1 MITNYF
7 LLYFSALIISF
18 SILGYGFLLSRIIDK
33 NLLSYNLGY
42 QGLLGILFLTFISY
56 LTIFF
61 VKHGYIHNIIIH
73 IIGISS
79 FVICF
84 KKKIPFKD
92 LLKFLILFSI
102 LFIGLL
108 IIRNHD
114 DFNYYHLT
122 YSLGLTEHK
131 IFLGLG
137 QFGHGY
143 KHHSSLFFF
152 NSIIFLPYIKY
163 YLFHSLGWFT
173 LVFVNYLIIDYL
185 IFNKVKEL
193 KFEYFFYL
201 FLILFINIKFS
212 RIGGYGTDL
221 SSQMILMTTFP
232 LIYSTLQIN
241 IKSNLFK
248 SNLFM
253 IILLITY
260 TVTLKS
266 FFILSF
272 LFLISFLFLYDFKKI
287 FNITIFS
294 KTFIFSIIML
304 FLLISVNLAY
314 TGCAI
319 YPVKSTCLSGQ
330 LSWALEKEHVGMMH
344 DWYQQWAKSGASS
357 TYRVENPEEYI
368 KGFNWVSNWYERY
381 FLYKFKELIV
391 GLIFVIVLILVLFRG
406 PHKKNSN
413 RNQGKSLL
421 MLFLITLILF
431 FEWFYNHPA
440 LRYGGYYLF
449 CIISF
454 IPVCYYLSQKKFFF
468 IKKKKVIIS
477 LVCISFLIFYLR
489 NIERISEEHHIVKEN
504 NFPLFFSPLQNF
516 KKFELEHETNLYVPT
531 DLSGCWA
538 IKTPCVYGIENTIV
552 DKKWGYIILR
562 KIRTIY
568 ND

>member
-1 MITNYF
+1 MISNYF

-61 VKHGYIHNIIIH
+61 MKHGYIHNIIVH

-79 FVICF
+79 FVINF
-84 KKKIPFKD
+84 KKRFSFTDIK
-92 LLKFLILFSI
+92 KFLILFSI

-131 IFLGLG
+131 IFMGLG

-173 LVFVNYLIIDYL
+173 LVFVNYLILDL
-185 IFNKVKEL
+185 LLFNKVKEL

-221 SSQMILMTTFP
+221 SSQMILMTIFP
-232 LIYSTLQIN
+232 LIFSTLQIDF
-241 IKSNLFK
+241 KKKLFK
-248 SNLFM
+248 SNLLM

-266 FFILSF
+266 FFILNF
-272 LFLISFLFLYDFKKI
+272 LFLISFLFFYDFKKI
-287 FNITIFS
+287 FNLVIFSNTFVFSAITI
-294 KTFIFSIIML
+294 L
-304 FLLISVNLAY
+304 LLISINLAY

-319 YPVKSTCLSGQ
+319 YPVKLTCLSNQ
-330 LSWALEKEHVGMMH
+330 LSWALERDHVEMMNN
-344 DWYQQWAKSGASS
+344 WYQQWSKSGASIN
-357 TYRVENPEEYI
+357 YRVENPQEYI

-381 FLYKFKELIV
+381 FLYKFKELII
-391 GLIFVIVLILVLFRG
+391 GLIVTIILFLFLFRG
-406 PHKKNSN
+406 SKKKINK
-413 RNQGKSLL
+413 RVKKSLL
-421 MLFLITLILF
+421 ILFFITLILF

-449 CIISF
+449 CIILF
-454 IPVCYYLSQKKFFF
+454 IQVCYHLGQKKLFFT
-468 IKKKKVIIS
+468 KKKKIIIS
-477 LVCISFLIFYLR
+477 LICISFLIFYLR
-489 NIERISEEHHIVKEN
+489 NIQRINEEHNIVKEN
-504 NFPLFFSPLQNF
+504 NFPLFYSPKQNY

-538 IKTPCVYGIENTIV
+538 IKTPCVSGTNNIIV
-552 DKKWGYIILR
+552 DKKWGYKIFR
-562 KIRTIY
+562 KK
-568 ND
+568 

>member
-1 MITNYF
+1 MISNYF

-61 VKHGYIHNIIIH
+61 MKHGYIHNIIVH

-79 FVICF
+79 FVINF
-84 KKKIPFKD
+84 KKRFSFTDIK
-92 LLKFLILFSI
+92 KFLILFSI

-131 IFLGLG
+131 IFMGLG

-173 LVFVNYLIIDYL
+173 LVFVNYLILDL
-185 IFNKVKEL
+185 LLFNKVKEL

-221 SSQMILMTTFP
+221 SSQMILMTIFP
-232 LIYSTLQIN
+232 LIYSTLQTN

-272 LFLISFLFLYDFKKI
+272 LFLVSFLFFYDFKKI
-287 FNITIFS
+287 FNIVIFS
-294 KTFIFSIIML
+294 KIFIFSTATIL
-304 FLLISVNLAY
+304 LLITVNLAY

-319 YPVKSTCLSGQ
+319 YPVKSTCLSNQ
-330 LSWALEKEHVGMMH
+330 LSWALEKDHVGAMH
-344 DWYQQWAKSGASS
+344 DWYQQWSKSGASS
-357 TYRVENPEEYI
+357 TYRVENPKEYI

-381 FLYKFKELIV
+381 FLYKFKELIA
-391 GLIFVIVLILVLFRG
+391 GLTVTVILFLVLFRG
-406 PHKKNSN
+406 PNKKILNKKKD
-413 RNQGKSLL
+413 KSLL
-421 MLFLITLILF
+421 ILFLITLILF

-449 CIISF
+449 CIIVF
-454 IPVCYYLSQKKFFF
+454 IPACYYLSQKKIFFV
-468 IKKKKVIIS
+468 KKKKIIIS

-489 NIERISEEHHIVKEN
+489 NIERINEEHQIVKEN
-504 NFPLFFSPLQNF
+504 NFPLFFSPKQNF
-516 KKFELEHETNLYVPT
+516 KKIELEHKTNLYVPI
-531 DLSGCWA
+531 DQSGCWA
-538 IKTPCVYGIENTIV
+538 IKTPCVHSPENTV
-552 DKKWGYIILR
+552 VGKKWGYIIFT
-562 KIRTIY
+562 KE
-568 ND
+568 

>member
-1 MITNYF
+1 MISNYF

-18 SILGYGFLLSRIIDK
+18 SILGYGFLLSRIINKD
-33 NLLSYNLGY
+33 LLSYNLGY

-61 VKHGYIHNIIIH
+61 MKHGYIHNIIVH

-79 FVICF
+79 FMIYF
-84 KKKIPFKD
+84 KKRFSYKD
-92 LLKFLILFSI
+92 LKKFLILFSI

-131 IFLGLG
+131 IFMGLG
-137 QFGHGY
+137 QFSHGY
-143 KHHSSLFFF
+143 RYHSSLFFF

-173 LVFVNYLIIDYL
+173 LVFVNYIILDFL
-185 IFNKVKEL
+185 LFNKVKEL

-221 SSQMILMTTFP
+221 SSQMILMTIFP
-232 LIYSTLQIN
+232 LIYLTLQTD

-248 SNLFM
+248 SNLFI

-287 FNITIFS
+287 FNIVFFS
-294 KTFIFSIIML
+294 KTFIFSIIL
-304 FLLISVNLAY
+304 ILLLIAVNLAY

-319 YPVKSTCLSGQ
+319 YPVKSTCLSNQ
-330 LSWALEKEHVGMMH
+330 LSWALEKDYVERMYN
-344 DWYQQWAKSGASS
+344 WLQQWSKSGASS

-381 FLYKFKELIV
+381 FLYKFKELIL
-391 GLIFVIVLILVLFRG
+391 GLIVTIIIFLVLFRG
-406 PHKKNSN
+406 PKKEFLNEKN
-413 RNQGKSLL
+413 NKNLL
-421 MLFLITLILF
+421 ILFLITLILF

-440 LRYGGYYLF
+440 LRYGGYHLF
-449 CIISF
+449 CIIVF
-454 IPVCYYLSQKKFFF
+454 IPVCYYLSQKKILFFE
-468 IKKKKVIIS
+468 KKKIIIS
-477 LVCISFLIFYLR
+477 LICLSFIIFGLR
-489 NIERISEEHHIVKEN
+489 NIERIIEEHHIVKEN
-504 NFPLFFSPLQNF
+504 NFPLFFSPQQNF
-516 KKFELEHETNLYVPT
+516 EKFELRHNTNLYVPT

-538 IKTPCVYGIENTIV
+538 IKTPCVFDANGVIV
-552 DKKWGYIILR
+552 NKKWGYIIFR
-562 KIRTIY
+562 KVGY
-568 ND
+568 WF

>member
-1 MITNYF
+1 MISNYF

-61 VKHGYIHNIIIH
+61 MKHGYIHNIIVH

-79 FVICF
+79 FVIYF
-84 KKKIPFKD
+84 KKKFSFKD
-92 LLKFLILFSI
+92 IKKFLILFSI

-131 IFLGLG
+131 IFMGLG
-137 QFGHGY
+137 QFSDGY
-143 KHHSSLFFF
+143 KYHSSLFFF

-173 LVFVNYLIIDYL
+173 LVFVNYLIIDFL
-185 IFNKVKEL
+185 LFKKVKEL
-193 KFEYFFYL
+193 TFEYFFYL

-232 LIYSTLQIN
+232 LIYSTLQTN
-241 IKSNLFK
+241 IKSSLFK

-287 FNITIFS
+287 LSLVIFS
-294 KTFIFSIIML
+294 KTFVFSIITI
-304 FLLISVNLAY
+304 FLLISINIAY

-319 YPVKSTCLSGQ
+319 YPVESTCLSNE
-330 LSWALEKEHVGMMH
+330 LSWALEKDYVGKKYN
-344 DWYQQWAKSGASS
+344 WLQLWSKSGASS

-381 FLYKFKELIV
+381 FLYKFKELIT
-391 GLIFVIVLILVLFRG
+391 GLIVTIVIFLVLFRG
-406 PHKKNSN
+406 PHNNSN
-413 RNQGKSLL
+413 KKGVKSLL
-421 MLFLITLILF
+421 ILFLITLILF

-449 CIISF
+449 CIIIF
-454 IPVCYYLSQKKFFF
+454 IPVCYYLSQKKLFF

-477 LVCISFLIFYLR
+477 LICVSFIIFGFR
-489 NIERISEEHHIVKEN
+489 NIERIKEEHLIVKEN
-504 NFPLFFSPLQNF
+504 NFPLFFSPQQNF
-516 KKFELEHETNLYVPT
+516 EKFNLNYETNLYVPT
-531 DLSGCWA
+531 DHSGCWA
-538 IKTPCVYGIENTIV
+538 IKTPCVFGAEGIIV
-552 DKKWGYIILR
+552 DKKWGYIIFR
-562 KIRTIY
+562 QR
-568 ND
+568 

>member
-1 MITNYF
+1 MISNYF

-61 VKHGYIHNIIIH
+61 MKHGYIHNIIVH

-79 FVICF
+79 FVIYF
-84 KKKIPFKD
+84 KKKFSFKD
-92 LLKFLILFSI
+92 IKKFLILFSI

-131 IFLGLG
+131 IFMGLG
-137 QFGHGY
+137 QFSHGY
-143 KHHSSLFFF
+143 RYHSSLFFF

-173 LVFVNYLIIDYL
+173 LVFINYLILDFL
-185 IFNKVKEL
+185 LFNKVKEL

-232 LIYSTLQIN
+232 LIYTTLQTN
-241 IKSNLFK
+241 IKSSLFK

-287 FNITIFS
+287 FNIVIFS
-294 KTFIFSIIML
+294 KTFIFSITLI
-304 FLLISVNLAY
+304 LLLTAVNLAY

-319 YPVKSTCLSGQ
+319 YPVKSTCLSNQ
-330 LSWALEKEHVGMMH
+330 LSWALEKDYVGAMYN
-344 DWYQQWAKSGASS
+344 WLQQWSKSGASS

-381 FLYKFKELIV
+381 FLYKFKELIA
-391 GLIFVIVLILVLFRG
+391 GLTVTIVILLVLFRS
-406 PHKKNSN
+406 PKKKILNKKNN
-413 RNQGKSLL
+413 KSLL
-421 MLFLITLILF
+421 ILFLITLILF

-449 CIISF
+449 CIIVF
-454 IPVCYYLSQKKFFF
+454 IPACYYLSQKKIFF
-468 IKKKKVIIS
+468 IEKKKIIIS
-477 LVCISFLIFYLR
+477 LVFISFLIFYLR
-489 NIERISEEHHIVKEN
+489 NIERINKEHHIVKEH
-504 NFPLFFSPLQNF
+504 NFPLFFNPQQNF
-516 KKFELEHETNLYVPT
+516 EKFDLRHNTNLYVPT

-538 IKTPCVYGIENTIV
+538 IKTPCVFGVDGTIV
-552 DKKWGYIILR
+552 TKKWGYIIFR
-562 KIRTIY
+562 KVGSWF
-568 ND
+568 

>member
-1 MITNYF
+1 MITDYF

-18 SILGYGFLLSRIIDK
+18 SILGYGFLLSRIIDR
-33 NLLSYNLGY
+33 NLQSYNLGY

-61 VKHGYIHNIIIH
+61 VKHGYFHNIIIH
-73 IIGISS
+73 LVGISS
-79 FVICF
+79 FLIYF
-84 KKKIPFKD
+84 RQNSSSED
-92 LLKFLILFSI
+92 LKKFLILFFI

-122 YSLGLTEHK
+122 YSLGLTENK
-131 IFLGLG
+131 IFMGLG

-163 YLFHSLGWFT
+163 FLFHSLGWFT
-173 LVFVNYLIIDYL
+173 LVFVNYLIIDFL
-185 IFNKVKEL
+185 LFNKTKEL

-232 LIYSTLQIN
+232 LIYSTLQFNIN
-241 IKSNLFK
+241 SNLFK
-248 SNLFM
+248 SNLFL

-272 LFLISFLFLYDFKKI
+272 LFLISFLLLYDFKKI
-287 FNITIFS
+287 FRIVIFS
-294 KTFIFSIIML
+294 KTFIFSIITL
-304 FLLISVNLAY
+304 FLLVSVNLAY
-314 TGCAI
+314 TGCAV
-319 YPVKSTCLSGQ
+319 YPVKSTCLSDQ
-330 LSWALEKEHVGMMH
+330 LSWALEKDHVGMMH
-344 DWYQQWAKSGASS
+344 NWYQQWAKSGASS

-381 FLYKFKELIV
+381 FLYKFKELII
-391 GLIFVIVLILVLFRG
+391 GLIFAIIIFLFLFRG
-406 PHKKNSN
+406 PQKKNIN
-413 RNQGKSLL
+413 KRKKKSLII
-421 MLFLITLILF
+421 LFLITFILF

-449 CIISF
+449 YIIIF
-454 IPVCYYLSQKKFFF
+454 IPVCYYLNQKKLFF
-468 IKKKKVIIS
+468 IKKKKIIIS
-477 LVCISFLIFYLR
+477 LIFISFLIFCLR
-489 NIERISEEHHIVKEN
+489 NIERIYEEHLIVKEN
-504 NFPLFFSPLQNF
+504 NFPLFFVPQQKY
-516 KKFELEHETNLYVPT
+516 KKFEFEHETNLYVPT
-531 DLSGCWA
+531 DLNGCWA
-538 IKTPCVYGIENTIV
+538 VKTPCVYVAENTIV
-552 DKKWGYIILR
+552 DKKWGYIIFR
-562 KIRTIY
+562 KK
-568 ND
+568 

>member
-1 MITNYF
+1 MISNYF

-18 SILGYGFLLSRIIDK
+18 SILGYGFLLSRIINKD
-33 NLLSYNLGY
+33 LLSYNLGY

-61 VKHGYIHNIIIH
+61 MKHGYIHNIIVH

-79 FVICF
+79 FMIYF
-84 KKKIPFKD
+84 KKRFSYKD
-92 LLKFLILFSI
+92 LKKFLILFSI

-131 IFLGLG
+131 IFMGLG
-137 QFGHGY
+137 QFSHGY
-143 KHHSSLFFF
+143 RYHSSLFFF

-173 LVFVNYLIIDYL
+173 LVFVNYIILDFL
-185 IFNKVKEL
+185 LFNKVKEL

-221 SSQMILMTTFP
+221 SSQMILMTIFP
-232 LIYSTLQIN
+232 LIYLTLQTD

-248 SNLFM
+248 SNLFI

-287 FNITIFS
+287 FNIVFFS
-294 KTFIFSIIML
+294 KTLIFSIIL
-304 FLLISVNLAY
+304 ILLLIAVNLAY

-319 YPVKSTCLSGQ
+319 YPVKSTCLSNQ
-330 LSWALEKEHVGMMH
+330 LSWALEKDYVERMYN
-344 DWYQQWAKSGASS
+344 WLQQWSKSGASS

-381 FLYKFKELIV
+381 FLYKFKELIL
-391 GLIFVIVLILVLFRG
+391 GLIVTIIIFLVLFRG
-406 PHKKNSN
+406 PKKEFLNEKN
-413 RNQGKSLL
+413 NKNLL
-421 MLFLITLILF
+421 ILFLITLILF

-440 LRYGGYYLF
+440 LRYGGYHLF
-449 CIISF
+449 CIIVF
-454 IPVCYYLSQKKFFF
+454 IPVCYYLSQKKILFFE
-468 IKKKKVIIS
+468 KKKIIIS
-477 LVCISFLIFYLR
+477 LICLSFIIFGLR
-489 NIERISEEHHIVKEN
+489 NIERIIEEHHIVKEN
-504 NFPLFFSPLQNF
+504 NFPLFFSPQQNF
-516 KKFELEHETNLYVPT
+516 EKFELRHNTNLYVPT

-538 IKTPCVYGIENTIV
+538 IKTPCVFDANGVIV
-552 DKKWGYIILR
+552 NKKWGYIIFR
-562 KIRTIY
+562 KVGY
-568 ND
+568 WF

>member
-1 MITNYF
+1 MISNYF

-18 SILGYGFLLSRIIDK
+18 SILGYGFLLSRIINKD
-33 NLLSYNLGY
+33 LLSYNLGY

-61 VKHGYIHNIIIH
+61 MKHGYIHNIIVH

-79 FVICF
+79 FMIYF
-84 KKKIPFKD
+84 KKRFSYKD
-92 LLKFLILFSI
+92 LKKFLILFSI

-131 IFLGLG
+131 IFMGLG
-137 QFGHGY
+137 QFSHGY
-143 KHHSSLFFF
+143 RYHSSLFFF

-173 LVFVNYLIIDYL
+173 LVFVNYIILDFL
-185 IFNKVKEL
+185 LFNKVKEL

-221 SSQMILMTTFP
+221 SSQMILMTIFP
-232 LIYSTLQIN
+232 LIYLTLQTD

-248 SNLFM
+248 SNLFI

-287 FNITIFS
+287 FNIVFFS
-294 KTFIFSIIML
+294 KTFIFSIIL
-304 FLLISVNLAY
+304 ILLLIAVNLAY

-319 YPVKSTCLSGQ
+319 YPVKSTCLSNQ
-330 LSWALEKEHVGMMH
+330 LGWALEKDYVERMNN
-344 DWYQQWAKSGASS
+344 WLQQWSKSGASS
-357 TYRVENPEEYI
+357 TFRVENPEEYI

-381 FLYKFKELIV
+381 FLYKFKELIL
-391 GLIFVIVLILVLFRG
+391 GLIVTIIIFLVLFRG
-406 PHKKNSN
+406 PKKKILNEKN
-413 RNQGKSLL
+413 NKNLL
-421 MLFLITLILF
+421 ILFLITLILF

-440 LRYGGYYLF
+440 LRYGGYHLF
-449 CIISF
+449 YIIVF
-454 IPVCYYLSQKKFFF
+454 IPVCYYLSQKKILFFE
-468 IKKKKVIIS
+468 KKKII
-477 LVCISFLIFYLR
+477 IFLICLSFIIFGLR
-489 NIERISEEHHIVKEN
+489 NIERIIEEHHIVKEN
-504 NFPLFFSPLQNF
+504 NFPLFFSPQQNF
-516 KKFELEHETNLYVPT
+516 EKFELKHNTNLYVPT

-538 IKTPCVYGIENTIV
+538 IKTPCVFDANGVIV
-552 DKKWGYIILR
+552 NKKWGYIIFR
-562 KIRTIY
+562 KVG
-568 ND
+568 DWF

>member
-1 MITNYF
+1 MISNYF

-33 NLLSYNLGY
+33 NLSSYNLGY

-56 LTIFF
+56 VTIFF
-61 VKHGYIHNIIIH
+61 MKHGYIHNIIVH
-73 IIGISS
+73 MIGISS
-79 FVICF
+79 FIIYF
-84 KKKIPFKD
+84 KKKFSFTDIK
-92 LLKFLILFSI
+92 KFLILFSI

-131 IFLGLG
+131 IFMGLG

-173 LVFVNYLIIDYL
+173 LVFVNYLILDFL
-185 IFNKVKEL
+185 LFNKVKEL

-221 SSQMILMTTFP
+221 SSQMILMTIFP
-232 LIYSTLQIN
+232 LIYSTLQTD

-272 LFLISFLFLYDFKKI
+272 LFLFSFLFLYDFKKI
-287 FNITIFS
+287 FNIVIFS
-294 KTFIFSIIML
+294 KTFIFSITAIL
-304 FLLISVNLAY
+304 LLIAVNLAY

-319 YPVKSTCLSGQ
+319 YPVKSTCLSNQ
-330 LSWALEKEHVGMMH
+330 LSWALEKDHVGAMH
-344 DWYQQWAKSGASS
+344 DWYQQWSKSGASS

-381 FLYKFKELIV
+381 FLYKFKELIA
-391 GLIFVIVLILVLFRG
+391 GLSIAIIIFLVLFRG
-406 PHKKNSN
+406 PKKKSN
-413 RNQGKSLL
+413 KKKDKSLL
-421 MLFLITLILF
+421 ILFLITLILF

-440 LRYGGYYLF
+440 LRYGGYHLF
-449 CIISF
+449 CIIVF
-454 IPVCYYLSQKKFFF
+454 IPICYYLSQKKLFFT
-468 IKKKKVIIS
+468 KKKKVIIY
-477 LVCISFLIFYLR
+477 LICISFFIFYLR
-489 NIERISEEHHIVKEN
+489 NIDRINEEHHIVKEN
-504 NFPLFFSPLQNF
+504 NFPLFYIPQQNF
-516 KKFELEHETNLYVPT
+516 EKFELEHETNLYVPT

-538 IKTPCVYGIENTIV
+538 VKTPCIYGVENTIV
-552 DKKWGYIILR
+552 DKKWGYIIFR
-562 KIRTIY
+562 KKSIH
-568 ND
+568 

>member
-33 NLLSYNLGY
+33 NLSSYNLGY

-61 VKHGYIHNIIIH
+61 MKHGYIHNIIIH

-79 FVICF
+79 FVIYF
-84 KKKIPFKD
+84 NKKYSFND
-92 LLKFLILFSI
+92 LKKFLILFSI

-122 YSLGLTEHK
+122 YSLGLTENK
-131 IFLGLG
+131 IFMGLG
-137 QFGHGY
+137 QFSDGY
-143 KHHSSLFFF
+143 KYHSSLFFF

-173 LVFVNYLIIDYL
+173 LVFVNYLIIDFL
-185 IFNKVKEL
+185 LFKKVKEL
-193 KFEYFFYL
+193 TFEYFFYL

-221 SSQMILMTTFP
+221 SSQMILMTIFP

-241 IKSNLFK
+241 IKSSLFK
-248 SNLFM
+248 SNLLM

-287 FNITIFS
+287 LSLVIFS
-294 KTFIFSIIML
+294 KTFVFSIITI
-304 FLLISVNLAY
+304 FLLISINIAY

-319 YPVKSTCLSGQ
+319 YPVESTCLSNE
-330 LSWALEKEHVGMMH
+330 LSWALEKDYVAKKYN
-344 DWYQQWAKSGASS
+344 WLQQWSKSGASS

-381 FLYKFKELIV
+381 FLYKFKELIL
-391 GLIFVIVLILVLFRG
+391 GLIFTIVIFLVLFRG
-406 PHKKNSN
+406 PQKNSDKKG
-413 RNQGKSLL
+413 GKSLL
-421 MLFLITLILF
+421 ILFLITLILF

-440 LRYGGYYLF
+440 LRYGGYHLF
-449 CIISF
+449 CLIVF
-454 IPVCYYLSQKKFFF
+454 IPVCYYLSRKKFFF
-468 IKKKKVIIS
+468 KNKKKVIIS
-477 LVCISFLIFYLR
+477 LICISFIIFYFR
-489 NIERISEEHHIVKEN
+489 NIERIKEEHLIVKEN
-504 NFPLFFSPLQNF
+504 NLPLFFSPQQNF
-516 KKFELEHETNLYVPT
+516 EKFDLNFEINLYVPI
-531 DLSGCWA
+531 DHSGCWD
-538 IKTPCVYGIENTIV
+538 IKTPCVFGVEGIIV
-552 DKKWGYIILR
+552 DKKLEY
-562 KIRTIY
+562 KIFKKK
-568 ND
+568 

>member
-18 SILGYGFLLSRIIDK
+18 SILGYGFLLSRIIYKD
-33 NLLSYNLGY
+33 LLSYNLGY

-61 VKHGYIHNIIIH
+61 IKHGYIHNIIVH
-73 IIGISS
+73 LIGVSS
-79 FVICF
+79 FIF
-84 KKKIPFKD
+84 FLKKKFSLKD
-92 LLKFLILFSI
+92 IKKFLILFSI

-131 IFLGLG
+131 IFIGLG

-173 LVFVNYLIIDYL
+173 LVFVNYLIIDFL
-185 IFNKVKEL
+185 LFKNVKKL
-193 KFEYFFYL
+193 TFEYFFYL

-221 SSQMILMTTFP
+221 SSQMILMTIFP

-241 IKSNLFK
+241 IKNNLFK
-248 SNLFM
+248 SNLLI

-260 TVTLKS
+260 TVTLKA
-266 FFILSF
+266 FFILNF
-272 LFLISFLFLYDFKKI
+272 LFLVSFLFLYDFKKI
-287 FNITIFS
+287 FNLVIFS
-294 KTFIFSIIML
+294 KTFVFSIVTI
-304 FLLISVNLAY
+304 FLLISVNIAY

-319 YPVKSTCLSGQ
+319 YPVQSTCLSNQ
-330 LSWALEKEHVGMMH
+330 LSWALEKDHVAKMYN
-344 DWYQQWAKSGASS
+344 WYQQWSKSGASS

-381 FLYKFKELIV
+381 FLYKFKELIA
-391 GLIFVIVLILVLFRG
+391 GLITTIIIFLILFRG
-406 PHKKNSN
+406 PNNSN
-413 RNQGKSLL
+413 KKGGKSLL
-421 MLFLITLILF
+421 ILFLITLILF

-449 CIISF
+449 CIIVF
-454 IPVCYYLSQKKFFF
+454 IPVCYYLSKKNIFF

-477 LVCISFLIFYLR
+477 LICISLIIFCFR
-489 NIERISEEHHIVKEN
+489 NIERIKEEHLIVKEN
-504 NFPLFFSPLQNF
+504 NFPLFFSPQQNF
-516 KKFELEHETNLYVPT
+516 NKFELEHKTNLYVPT
-531 DLSGCWA
+531 DYSGCWA
-538 IKTPCVYGIENTIV
+538 IKTPCVFGVEGTIV
-552 DKKWGYIILR
+552 DKKWGYIIFR
-562 KIRTIY
+562 K
-568 ND
+568 N

>member
-1 MITNYF
+1 MISNYI

-33 NLLSYNLGY
+33 NLSSYNLGY
-42 QGLLGILFLTFISY
+42 QGLLGILFLTSISY

-61 VKHGYIHNIIIH
+61 MKHGYIHNIIIH

-79 FVICF
+79 FIFCF
-84 KKKIPFKD
+84 KKKYSFKD
-92 LLKFLILFSI
+92 LRKFIILFSI
-102 LFIGLL
+102 LFISLL

-131 IFLGLG
+131 IFMGLG
-137 QFGHGY
+137 QFQHGY

-173 LVFVNYLIIDYL
+173 LIFVNYLIIDYL
-185 IFNKVKEL
+185 LFKKIKEL

-221 SSQMILMTTFP
+221 SSQMILMTIFP
-232 LIYSTLQIN
+232 LIYSTIQIN
-241 IKSNLFK
+241 IKNTLFK
-248 SNLFM
+248 SNLLM

-266 FFILSF
+266 FFILNF
-272 LFLISFLFLYDFKKI
+272 LFLISFLFFYDFKKI
-287 FNITIFS
+287 FNLIILS
-294 KTFIFSIIML
+294 KTFVFSSITIL
-304 FLLISVNLAY
+304 LLISINLAY
-314 TGCAI
+314 TGCVI
-319 YPVKSTCLSGQ
+319 YPVKLTCLSDQ
-330 LSWALEKEHVGMMH
+330 LSWALEKDHVEMMNN
-344 DWYQQWAKSGASS
+344 WYQQWAKSGASS
-357 TYRVENPEEYI
+357 TYRVENPEDYI

-381 FLYKFKELIV
+381 FLYKFKELIA
-391 GLIFVIVLILVLFRG
+391 GLIVTIVLLLVLFRG
-406 PHKKNSN
+406 PKKNNSSK
-413 RNQGKSLL
+413 QIKKSLL
-421 MLFLITLILF
+421 ILFLITLILF

-449 CIISF
+449 CIIVF
-454 IPVCYYLSQKKFFF
+454 IPVCYHLDQKKLFF
-468 IKKKKVIIS
+468 KKKKKIIVS
-477 LVCISFLIFYLR
+477 LICVSFLIFYLR
-489 NIERISEEHHIVKEN
+489 NIQRINEEHNIVKEN
-504 NFPLFFSPLQNF
+504 NFPLFYSPQQSF
-516 KKFELEHETNLYVPT
+516 KKFELEYETNVYIPT

-538 IKTPCVYGIENTIV
+538 IKTPCVTSTNNIIV
-552 DKKWGYIILR
+552 DKKLGYKIFR
-562 KIRTIY
+562 KKKF
-568 ND
+568 

>member
-1 MITNYF
+1 MIVNYF

-18 SILGYGFLLSRIIDK
+18 SILGYGFLLSGIIDK
-33 NLLSYNLGY
+33 KLSSYNLGY

-61 VKHGYIHNIIIH
+61 MKHGYIHNIIVH
-73 IIGISS
+73 TIGISS
-79 FVICF
+79 FIIYF
-84 KKKIPFKD
+84 KKKLFFTDIK
-92 LLKFLILFSI
+92 KFLILFSI

-131 IFLGLG
+131 IFMGLG

-173 LVFVNYLIIDYL
+173 LVFVNYLILDFL
-185 IFNKVKEL
+185 LLNKVKEL

-221 SSQMILMTTFP
+221 SSQMILMSIFP
-232 LIYSTLQIN
+232 LIYSTLQNN
-241 IKSNLFK
+241 IRSDLFK
-248 SNLFM
+248 SNLYM

-272 LFLISFLFLYDFKKI
+272 LFLIPFLFFYDFKKI
-287 FNITIFS
+287 FKIVIFS
-294 KTFIFSIIML
+294 KTFIISIITIL
-304 FLLISVNLAY
+304 LLITVNLAY

-319 YPVKSTCLSGQ
+319 YPVKSTCLSNQ
-330 LSWALEKEHVGMMH
+330 LSWALEKDHVGAMH
-344 DWYQQWAKSGASS
+344 DWYQQWSKSGASS
-357 TYRVENPEEYI
+357 TYRVENPKEYI

-381 FLYKFKELIV
+381 FLYKFKELIL
-391 GLIFVIVLILVLFRG
+391 GLAGTIVILLVLFRG
-406 PHKKNSN
+406 PKKEFLNKKKN
-413 RNQGKSLL
+413 QSLL
-421 MLFLITLILF
+421 ILFLITLILF

-440 LRYGGYYLF
+440 LRYGGYHLF
-449 CIISF
+449 CIIVF
-454 IPVCYYLSQKKFFF
+454 IPVCYYLSQKKLLF
-468 IKKKKVIIS
+468 IEKKKTIIF
-477 LVCISFLIFYLR
+477 LICVSFVIFYLR
-489 NIERISEEHHIVKEN
+489 NIERINEEHRIVREN
-504 NFPLFFSPLQNF
+504 NFPLFFSPQQ
-516 KKFELEHETNLYVPT
+516 KFEKFNLENEINLYVPT

-538 IKTPCVYGIENTIV
+538 IKTPCVFDVRNTIGVSVEV
-552 DKKWGYIILR
+552 DKKWGFIIF
-562 KIRTIY
+562 KKK
-568 ND
+568 

>member
-1 MITNYF
+1 MITNYIF
-7 LLYFSALIISF
+7 LYFSALIISF

-33 NLLSYNLGY
+33 DLSSYNLGY

-61 VKHGYIHNIIIH
+61 MKHGYIHNIIIH

-79 FVICF
+79 FTFFF
-84 KKKIPFKD
+84 KKKYSFKD
-92 LLKFLILFSI
+92 FKKFIILFSI

-131 IFLGLG
+131 IFMGLG

-143 KHHSSLFFF
+143 KQHSSLFFF

-173 LVFVNYLIIDYL
+173 LVFVNYLIIDFL
-185 IFNKVKEL
+185 LFNKVKEL

-232 LIYSTLQIN
+232 LIYLTLQTN

-287 FNITIFS
+287 FNIVIFS
-294 KTFIFSIIML
+294 NTFIFSIITI
-304 FLLISVNLAY
+304 FLLISINLAY

-319 YPVKSTCLSGQ
+319 YPVKSTCLNNQ

-344 DWYQQWAKSGASS
+344 NWYQQWSKSGASS

-368 KGFNWVSNWYERY
+368 KGFNWVSNWYEKY
-381 FLYKFKELIV
+381 FLYKFKELIL
-391 GLIFVIVLILVLFRG
+391 GLIVTIGILLVLFRG
-406 PHKKNSN
+406 PQKKNSN
-413 RNQGKSLL
+413 KKVKKSLL
-421 MLFLITLILF
+421 ILFLITLILF

-449 CIISF
+449 CIILF
-454 IPVCYYLSQKKFFF
+454 IPVCYYLSQKKLFF
-468 IKKKKVIIS
+468 IKKRKIIIS
-477 LVCISFLIFYLR
+477 LVCISFLIFCLR
-489 NIERISEEHHIVKEN
+489 NIERISEEHHIVREH
-504 NFPLFFSPLQNF
+504 NFPLFFNFKKNF

-531 DLSGCWA
+531 DLTGCWA
-538 IKTPCVYGIENTIV
+538 IKTPCVYGVENTIV

-562 KIRTIY
+562 KQSIR
-568 ND
+568 